1 MKPTNEIK
9 RHHYKSDCQIIE
21 QFYSFDD
28 GTAVQVPVP
37 ERIKIEY
44 YIDKG
49 KGSIVVERKGDYCHN
64 CSVSDDGMTLI
75 AAIPLAKHPIG
86 RGRLLCD
93 KVEYIDDPLFPGG
106 YKVKVTPMLTS
117 IELWS
122 QASDND
128 KSSAYGELLLA
139 KIIRGKDGVGVPA
152 GGSAGQMLSK
162 RSDEDY
168 DTEWVDAPQGGG
180 DTVDIVDNLTTA
192 DPTKTLSA
200 NMGRTLNE
208 KFQYK
213 NYLAGKNLD
222 QTGNILDA
230 VGWNVTTPIA
240 VVGGTALTFEC
251 GGQNTSAL
259 CEYDAND
266 NFLDYW
272 GQNSHPRTITTK
284 ANTAY
289 VRLAV
294 PNRPTQDYFV
304 AQNDV
309 VLFNKLHDFDIV
321 EQVAENTQKLENIGD
336 SVEVKVENITD
347 ANGKPLSEIL
357 SEISAGG
364 GEGVLLYNAEQT
376 LTDEQKS
383 QVAKNIGQPRERLI
397 LEWKNDQAEVLQ
409 PTAYDAE
416 TGYFTVETMP
426 SWLAEDGAEASGII
440 NYAGDTLL
448 RNIDFKYIPLP
459 AGNEGTLFKVKRVSE
474 HQIELY
480 EPSQEVKLAA
490 IPDEVRCDGFYFTNS
505 FNISVFI
512 EKSEGIKHYRIYINR
527 AAMRPSRYKNL
538 AIEGLVRDG
547 GGCKWGD
554 CGLGYTT
561 HKHYDTNTIVDFSIN
576 WDNATYKFNKIE
588 CSGGERTNAT
598 GGVQAFVNPTL
609 YSLDWQTM
617 WGYEMGNHTGA
628 YFNTQKNFI
637 NKYTTIELYEITE

>member
-1 MKPTNEIK
+1 MKPTNKIK

-21 QFYSFDD
+21 RFYSYDD

-106 YKVKVTPMLTS
+106 HKVKVTPMLTS

-139 KIIRGKDGVGVPA
+139 KIIRGKDGEGIPA
-152 GGSAGQMLSK
+152 GGSAGQVLSK
-162 RSDEDY
+162 KSDADY

-192 DPTKTLSA
+192 DPTKVLSA

-222 QTGNILDA
+222 LKGNILDA
-230 VGWNVTTPIA
+230 EGWNVTTPIA

-251 GGQNTSAL
+251 GGTNSSAL
-259 CEYDAND
+259 CEYDANG
-266 NFLDYW
+266 NFLDFG
-272 GQNSHPRTITTK
+272 GQSVHPRTITTK

-294 PNRPTQDYFV
+294 PNNPTQDYFV
-304 AQNDV
+304 AQRDV
-309 VLFNKLHDFDIV
+309 VLFNKLRKFDIV

-336 SVEVKVENITD
+336 SVEVKVENVTD
-347 ANGKPLSEIL
+347 ANGKPLDEIL

-364 GEGVLLYNAEQT
+364 GEGVLLYNTEQT

-397 LEWKNDQAEVLQ
+397 LEWTNEEAEVLQ
-409 PTAYDAE
+409 PTAYDEE

-426 SWLAEDGAEASGII
+426 SWLAEDGAEAYGII
-440 NYAGDTLL
+440 NYADAALL
-448 RNIDFKYIPLP
+448 SSAQMKYIPLP
-459 AGNEGTLFKVKRVSE
+459 DGNEGTRFYMVRVSST
-474 HQIELY
+474 QVILY
-480 EPSQEVKLAA
+480 KDGDKTNLVTIPSEVK
-490 IPDEVRCDGFYFTNS
+490 CDYFYLTPTR
-505 FNISVFI
+505 VVGLQMDVL
-512 EKSEGIKHYRIYINR
+512 EGVKKYRVDINR
-527 AAMRPSRYKNL
+527 SSMRPSQYKNT
-538 AIEGLVRDG
+538 AIEGILRDG
-547 GGCKWGD
+547 ATAKYIDG
-554 CGLGYTT
+554 GLGYQTR
-561 HKHYDTNTIVDFSIN
+561 HHYETSTSIEFLIDWDTAN
-576 WDNATYKFNKIE
+576 YKYTRIE
-588 CSGGERTNAT
+588 CSGAERTNAT
-598 GGVQAFVNPTL
+598 GGTQSFVNPIL
-609 YSLDWQTM
+609 YSLDWQPIPHFTL
-617 WGYEMGNHTGA
+617 GKNTNV
-628 YFNTQKNFI
+628 YFNLQSTFI
-637 NKYTTIELYEITE
+637 NKYTTVKLYEIIE